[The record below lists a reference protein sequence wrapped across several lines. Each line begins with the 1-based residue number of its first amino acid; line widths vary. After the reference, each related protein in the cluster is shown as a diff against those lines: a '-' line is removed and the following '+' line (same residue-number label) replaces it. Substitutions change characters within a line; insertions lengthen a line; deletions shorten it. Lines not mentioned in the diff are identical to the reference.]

1 MLIVLRLTRHVVC
14 GILRMI
20 DGWIKLRGRL
30 VVRHFVARK
39 AIQPS
44 LGYGHQSENLVL

>member
-1 MLIVLRLTRHVVC
+1 MFYDLLGMLFVVSFE
-14 GILRMI
+14 LI
-20 DGWIKLRGRL
+20 DGWIKVRGRL